1 MVRAPVQRSKTGC
14 VPVSTVEQVPHV
26 APVLGAGSG
35 GRVPAITANANVS
48 PNSQMAQRWGWVARP
63 GKNPK
68 NGFFTIL
75 GPVQAGVESPQCRTF
90 RSARGIAK
98 TIRKPSKRA
107 GKSRAIAAALDY
119 ACHFSVYNPV
129 CVPSPFGPSVFLRAL
144 GPICARAD
152 SRRSS
157 CKIALALFAR
167 EDGESRGLVTHKSRV
182 QGSLRRYRARGDG
195 AGFGNRP
202 RLPMHRALARASAAD
217 Q

>member
-1 MVRAPVQRSKTGC
+1 MVRASVQRSKTGC
-14 VPVSTVEQVPHV
+14 VLVSTVEQVPHV
-26 APVLGAGSG
+26 APVLG

-48 PNSQMAQRWGWVARP
+48 PNSQMAQRWGSVARL
-63 GKNPK
+63 GKTQKTAFSQSLDRSRLELRVRNAAPSVLPEGSLKLSASQVKGRANPAPSLLLL
-68 NGFFTIL
+68 TT
-75 GPVQAGVESPQCRTF
+75 PVIF
-90 RSARGIAK
+90 RCIIPSAFPP
-98 TIRKPSKRA
+98 PS
-107 GKSRAIAAALDY
+107 
-119 ACHFSVYNPV
+119 
-129 CVPSPFGPSVFLRAL
+129 GPSVFLRAL
-144 GPICARAD
+144 GSICARAD

-202 RLPMHRALARASAAD
+202 GLPMHRALARASAAD